1 MKDGL
6 GRQVRY
12 LRLSLTP
19 ACSMR
24 CVYCRPA
31 AYTGGTDGWL
41 SPTEIQMLVGHL
53 VQRHGLKKVRLTG
66 GEPTAR
72 PDLLDIVRR
81 LHSALELSD
90 LAMTTNGLTLAR
102 DAAALVDAGLSRVN
116 VSLDSLNVGRSR
128 SMTGVAGLHRVLAG
142 IEAARKA
149 GLSPVKLNTVVV
161 RGENDAELGDLV
173 HFAALEGLE
182 IRFIELMPMGPLASQ
197 WQRRFVPESEMRDR
211 MGDTV
216 LRWEPLP
223 YEGGAARR
231 YRAHLKN
238 SVATVGF
245 ITAMSCNFCAH
256 CDRIRIAADGSYYP
270 CLMDTLTGNI
280 LPALRPA
287 FDPAGLDRILANG
300 LRAKATEHP
309 ATGVA
314 VMTALG
320 G

>member
-1 MKDGL
+1 MHDSC
-6 GRQVRY
+6 GRQVKY

-31 AYTGGTDGWL
+31 TYVGGTDGLL
-41 SPTEIQMLVGHL
+41 SPAEIETLVGHL
-53 VQRHGLKKVRLTG
+53 VRTHGLNKVRLTG

-81 LHSALELSD
+81 LHSNLGLSG
-90 LAMTTNGLTLAR
+90 LAMTTNALTLAR

-116 VSLDSLNVGRSR
+116 VSLDSLDAQRFR
-128 SMTGVAGLHRVLAG
+128 AITGVDGLRRVLAG
-142 IEAARKA
+142 IDAARKA
-149 GLSPVKLNTVVV
+149 GLSPLKLNTVVV
-161 RGENDAELGDLV
+161 RGENIAELGGLV
-173 HFAALEGLE
+173 QFSAGEGVE
-182 IRFIELMPMGPLASQ
+182 IRFIELMPMGPLAGQ
-197 WQRRFVPESEMRDR
+197 WQSRFVPESEMRQSMR
-211 MGDTV
+211 DTV
-216 LRWEPLP
+216 LSWEPLP

-231 YRAHLKN
+231 YRAHLAN
-238 SVATVGF
+238 HVAKVGF

-270 CLMDTLTGNI
+270 CLMDNPAGNI
-280 LPALRPA
+280 LPALRPV
-287 FDPAGLDRILANG
+287 FDPAALDQILAAG
-300 LRAKATEHP
+300 LRGKAAEHP

-314 VMTALG
+314 VMTSLG

>member
-1 MKDGL
+1 
-6 GRQVRY
+6 
-12 LRLSLTP
+12 
-19 ACSMR
+19 MR

-31 AYTGGTDGWL
+31 AYTGDVDGLL
-41 SPTEIQMLVGHL
+41 SPAEIETFVGHL
-53 VQRHGLKKVRLTG
+53 VRTHGLKKVRLTG
-66 GEPTAR
+66 GEPTTR

-81 LHSALELSD
+81 LHSALGLSG

-116 VSLDSLNVGRSR
+116 VSLDSLDVERFRSI
-128 SMTGVAGLHRVLAG
+128 TGVDGLRRVLAG
-142 IEAARKA
+142 IDAARKA

-173 HFAALEGLE
+173 KFAASEGLE
-182 IRFIELMPMGPLASQ
+182 IRFIELMPMGPLAGE
-197 WQRRFVPESEMRDR
+197 WQRRFVSENEMRES
-211 MGDTV
+211 MCDTV
-216 LRWEPLP
+216 LSWEPLS

-231 YRAHLKN
+231 YRARLGNH
-238 SVATVGF
+238 VATVGF

-270 CLMDTLTGNI
+270 CLMDVPAGN
-280 LPALRPA
+280 LLRALRPA
-287 FDPAGLDRILANG
+287 FDPAGFDRILAEG
-300 LRAKATEHP
+300 LRCKAAEHP
-309 ATGVA
+309 ATGAA